1 MKLNDWVEISHDIA
15 VEQGWWDSDRS
26 DGEVIVLFH
35 SELSET
41 LEAMRVKPLNATQ
54 VSEQKDKIAEEL
66 SDFMIRVFDYCGK
79 KEIDLELEISKQIA
93 FIGDISIND
102 LMEESDTLYDIL
114 DLKPANKVD
123 MLAFAH
129 AKLGDFYWEKV
140 YNGEDNYES
149 LIESLFVVI
158 LLAKQFEIDLEKA
171 IADKME
177 RNKLRPMKHGKKF

>member
-1 MKLNDWVEISHDIA
+1 MKLNDWVEINHDIA
-15 VEQGWWDSDRS
+15 VEHGWWDSDRS
-26 DGEVIVLFH
+26 DGQVIALFH

-41 LEAMRVKPLNATQ
+41 LEAMRLKPKNATD
-54 VSEQKDKIAEEL
+54 VADQKDKIAEEL

-79 KEIDLELEISKQIA
+79 KEIDLEFEISKYIA

-102 LMEESDTLYDIL
+102 LMQESDALYDIL
-114 DLKPANKVD
+114 DLTPANKVD

-129 AKLGDFYWEKV
+129 AKLGDFYWVKV

-149 LIESLFVVI
+149 LIESLFIVV
-158 LLAKQFEIDLEKA
+158 LLAKQLDIDLEKA
-171 IADKME
+171 IDDKKE